1 MIDDIIF
8 DWDGTLVDTLPFLKE
23 TFDKTFEHLGRKTMS
38 YAEIRRVIHE
48 NQGGDLFHSVFG
60 ARDFFQA
67 KRFFH
72 TYTLRHHLQNLSPLP
87 GAEDI
92 LGFCRGQGIRCH
104 IFSNKRGSILRS
116 EVSGLGWEKY
126 FSRICGAGDCAED
139 KPSPE
144 ACCAFW
150 HHETPP
156 KDRILVVGD
165 GPADTEAARFWNCPV
180 VIIDEKKAYIGAEP
194 DYKLQKLMDFIP
206 LLQTMLY

>member
-48 NQGGDLFHSVFG
+48 NQGVDLFHSVFG

-92 LGFCRGQGIRCH
+92 LGFAAG
-104 IFSNKRGSILRS
+104 RGSAATFS
-116 EVSGLGWEKY
+116 ATSAAAFCAVKFPVS
-126 FSRICGAGDCAED
+126 AGKNISPESAAPEIAPKT

>member
-48 NQGGDLFHSVFG
+48 NQGVDLFHSVFG

-139 KPSPE
+139 Q
-144 ACCAFW
+144 AV
-150 HHETPP
+150 TGGLL
-156 KDRILVVGD
+156 RIL
-165 GPADTEAARFWNCPV
+165 AS
-180 VIIDEKKAYIGAEP
+180 
-194 DYKLQKLMDFIP
+194 
-206 LLQTMLY
+206 

>member
-48 NQGGDLFHSVFG
+48 NQGVDLFHSVFG

-116 EVSGLGWEKY
+116 EVSGLGWEN
-126 FSRICGAGDCAED
+126 I
-139 KPSPE
+139 SPE
-144 ACCAFW
+144 SAAPEIAPKTSRHRRPVAHSGIMKRRPKIGFW
-150 HHETPP
+150 LSVTVPQIP
-156 KDRILVVGD
+156 KRRDSGTVR
-165 GPADTEAARFWNCPV
+165 
-180 VIIDEKKAYIGAEP
+180 
-194 DYKLQKLMDFIP
+194 
-206 LLQTMLY
+206 

>member
-48 NQGGDLFHSVFG
+48 NQGVDLFHSVFG
-60 ARDFFQA
+60 ARDFS
-67 KRFFH
+67 RPNVFFIPIRCAI
-72 TYTLRHHLQNLSPLP
+72 TFKICLRCRGLKIFSVFAAGGDPLP
-87 GAEDI
+87 
-92 LGFCRGQGIRCH
+92 H
-104 IFSNKRGSILRS
+104 FSNKRGSILRS